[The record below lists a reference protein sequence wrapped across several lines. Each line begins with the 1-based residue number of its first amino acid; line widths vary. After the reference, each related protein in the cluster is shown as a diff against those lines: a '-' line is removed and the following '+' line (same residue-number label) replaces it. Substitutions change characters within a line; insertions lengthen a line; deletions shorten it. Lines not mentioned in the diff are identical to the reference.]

1 MLAEQ
6 SSAHRS
12 AKGQASDKAPPEDE
26 DEKDGKKVQA
36 AHNIATAIAA
46 AGRNRLYISIHPPTH
61 THAPFFFFFSSCLIF
76 LFFSFSLPF

>member
-46 AGRNRLYISIHPPTH
+46 AGRNRLYISIHPP
-61 THAPFFFFFSSCLIF
+61 FFFFFSSCLLF